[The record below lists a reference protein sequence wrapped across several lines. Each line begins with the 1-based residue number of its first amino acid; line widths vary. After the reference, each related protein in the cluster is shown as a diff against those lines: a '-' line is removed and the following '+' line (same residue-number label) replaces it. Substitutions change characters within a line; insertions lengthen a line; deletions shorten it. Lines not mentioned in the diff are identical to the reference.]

1 MPESAQLELE
11 LSNDL
16 SEISRLSDAV
26 DGFCAQHRI
35 EARATFNLNL
45 VLEEVVANIIKY
57 AFCDSE
63 RHVIHVNLRL
73 TAGQVQ
79 GEVRDSGQPFDPLTL
94 PPPDLDLDLE
104 HRMPGGL
111 GVHFL
116 KTLMDQVLY
125 TRENGQ
131 NCLRFLKKIA
141 N

>member
-73 TAGQVQ
+73 TGGQVQ
-79 GEVRDSGQPFDPLTL
+79 GEVRDSGQPFDPLEL
-94 PPPDLDLDLE
+94 PPPSLDLDLE
-104 HRMPGGL
+104 HRVAGGL

-131 NCLRFLKKIA
+131 NCLRFLQKITK
-141 N
+141 